1 MGFIFE
7 SNTPSW
13 RKDDQRNCTHIG
25 RCSASSTTDLERR
38 RYLRQLRK
46 RTCTFP
52 LHPQQT
58 LKGVGTATKS
68 AVVGGSLGYI
78 GWEKLTTDKS
88 VVGIVSDA
96 VIGED
101 TTKKIGDT
109 VSGIG
114 DGVKDL
120 KDSVTG
126 LSDNVNGAISSVDS
140 KWSGM
145 SGFLRAMFSGH
156 GGDMFGNFFSNIG
169 KGNVSGLSLIGLIVS
184 SLLVFGRFGW
194 LGKIAGAVLGMM
206 MIGNNANLTSVL
218 GGNNDRM
225 ASNHKEE
232 KKQQEAEQTNTV
244 SRRR

>member
-1 MGFIFE
+1 MGWGSLLKATFRLGGKMTKATAH
-7 SNTPSW
+7 SL
-13 RKDDQRNCTHIG
+13 G
-25 RCSASSTTDLERR
+25 SAV
-38 RYLRQLRK
+38 
-46 RTCTFP
+46 
-52 LHPQQT
+52 LHPQTT
-58 LKGVGTATKS
+58 LKGMGSATKS

-96 VIGED
+96 VIGKG

-109 VSGIG
+109 VSVIS

-140 KWSGM
+140 KWNGM

-156 GGDMFGNFFSNIG
+156 GGDMFGNFFSNIS
-169 KGNVSGLSLIGLIVS
+169 KGNVSGLSIAGLVVS
-184 SLLVFGRFGW
+184 ALLVFGRFGW

-206 MIGNNANLTSVL
+206 MIGNNANLSNVL
-218 GGNNDRM
+218 GDNRSM
-225 ASNHKEE
+225 ASKNKSEGEQPEE
-232 KKQQEAEQTNTV
+232 ERNNTV
-244 SRRR
+244 SIRR

>member
-1 MGFIFE
+1 MGWGSFLK
-7 SNTPSW
+7 STL
-13 RKDDQRNCTHIG
+13 RLGG
-25 RCSASSTTDLERR
+25 RMTSATAHTVGSAV
-38 RYLRQLRK
+38 
-46 RTCTFP
+46 

-120 KDSVTG
+120 KD
-126 LSDNVNGAISSVDS
+126 
-140 KWSGM
+140 
-145 SGFLRAMFSGH
+145 
-156 GGDMFGNFFSNIG
+156 
-169 KGNVSGLSLIGLIVS
+169 
-184 SLLVFGRFGW
+184 
-194 LGKIAGAVLGMM
+194 
-206 MIGNNANLTSVL
+206 
-218 GGNNDRM
+218 
-225 ASNHKEE
+225 
-232 KKQQEAEQTNTV
+232 
-244 SRRR
+244 